1 MKKTTLLSAGL
12 LCACSLLA
20 SAQDKGPWRATSSNA
35 NAITGDIGIT
45 EDKLSI
51 NFTPFTIAEIRK
63 LEPVEATALFNT
75 DSNAPGGGYLYR
87 GHVPAAKRFLH
98 KNTLC
103 GNDETQWMATWLQ
116 GRELHVAFFSG
127 GKTPE
132 MTSEALANS
141 TDVCG
146 LFLYSR

>member
-1 MKKTTLLSAGL
+1 MKKTTLLAAGL

-20 SAQDKGPWRATSSNA
+20 SAQDKGFWHATSSNA
-35 NAITGDIGIT
+35 IAITGDIGIS

-51 NFTPFTIAEIRK
+51 NLSGFTIAEIRK
-63 LEPVEATALFNT
+63 LDPHEASALFNVE
-75 DSNAPGGGYLYR
+75 SSAPGGGFLYR
-87 GHVPAAKRFLH
+87 MNVPAAQHFVH

-103 GNDETQWMATWLQ
+103 GNEETQWMATWLA

-127 GKTPE
+127 GKTPI
-132 MTSEALANS
+132 MTPDALADS

-146 LFLYSR
+146 LFLYGR